1 MARPARRGAPVTAFV
16 IDCSVAVSWCF
27 EDEATPAS
35 DRLLDRLGEEPAAA
49 PAIWPLELGN
59 VLVMAERRG
68 RIDAA
73 QVAEFVALMRDLPVA
88 IDQETPQRALDE
100 VLALARTEKLTT
112 YDASYLELAMR
123 LGVPLATKDTAL
135 QQAAERLGTP
145 VLAV

>member
-1 MARPARRGAPVTAFV
+1 MTAFV
-16 IDCSVAVSWCF
+16 VDCSVAVTWCF
-27 EDEATPAS
+27 ADEATPAS
-35 DRLLDRLGEEPAAA
+35 DGLLDRLGEESAAA

-73 QVAEFVALMRDLPVA
+73 QIAEFVALVRDLPVD

-100 VLALARTEKLTT
+100 VLALARAEKLTT

-123 LGVPLATKDTAL
+123 LGVPLATQDKEL
-135 QQAAERLGTP
+135 RQAAENLGTP
-145 VLAV
+145 VLAI

>member
-1 MARPARRGAPVTAFV
+1 MTAFV
-16 IDCSVAVSWCF
+16 IDCSVAVTWCF

-35 DRLLDRLGEEPAAA
+35 DGLLDRLGEEEAAA
-49 PAIWPLELGN
+49 PAIWPRELGN

-73 QVAEFVALMRDLPVA
+73 QLAEFVALVRDLPVA

-100 VLALARTEKLTT
+100 VLALARAEKLTT

-123 LGVPLATKDTAL
+123 LGVPLATQDREL
-135 QQAAERLGTP
+135 RHAAVRLGTP

>member
-1 MARPARRGAPVTAFV
+1 MTGFV
-16 IDCSVAVSWCF
+16 IDCSTAVTWCF

-35 DRLLDRLGEEPAAA
+35 DGLLDRLGEESAAA

-73 QVAEFVALMRDLPVA
+73 QIAEFVTLVRDLPVA
-88 IDQETPQRALDE
+88 IDEETPQHALDK
-100 VLALARTEKLTT
+100 VLALARSEGLTT

-123 LGVPLATKDTAL
+123 LGVPLATQDKEL
-135 QQAAERLGTP
+135 RQAAEKLGTP